1 MDHAEKKNLLR
12 SYFPVNLHCD
22 SKFYADT
29 ESRLI
34 LKSKNKKRGNNS
46 PSEN

>member
-1 MDHAEKKNLLR
+1 MR
-12 SYFPVNLHCD
+12 SMYLHCD

-34 LKSKNKKRGNNS
+34 LKKKERKEQS
-46 PSEN
+46 VRKLERSELTLYL